1 MNGEEKKKD
10 KRKTIKIIILIA
22 LCVTLATTIVCY
34 IVNENIRHYIDY
46 NLLGKVT
53 TENNTKVIELSDD
66 NTTFVYA
73 YDKYISILNNNVLSI
88 YNSSA
93 KKSAELGIAV
103 TNPIFESNN
112 KYLVIAEKGGKKV
125 FCVSGKNLAW
135 QSDVDGEISR
145 LNVNR
150 NGYVTVIVSQTTYK
164 TVVIAFNPNGKE
176 LFKTYL
182 SDFYAIDSDISN
194 DNKYLAIADVNT
206 SGTAVQSNIRILSLE
221 KLEIDTEN
229 AIIYNQDSEINQ
241 LVAGIKYDDAGNL
254 VVMYDTGVSII
265 KEGQEKKILT
275 FSADTLFA
283 NIELNKEIVEI
294 KKTQR
299 EDLMTET
306 KTNIINTVGNK
317 QLGYTI
323 DAIPKEIQVK
333 RHTVAINTGM
343 EAYFI
348 DNNSWLKK
356 KYNSNQEIKEVVLGD
371 SIAGIV
377 YKNKVN
383 IIRI

>member
-1 MNGEEKKKD
+1 
-10 KRKTIKIIILIA
+10 
-22 LCVTLATTIVCY
+22 
-34 IVNENIRHYIDY
+34 
-46 NLLGKVT
+46 
-53 TENNTKVIELSDD
+53 
-66 NTTFVYA
+66 
-73 YDKYISILNNNVLSI
+73 
-88 YNSSA
+88 
-93 KKSAELGIAV
+93 
-103 TNPIFESNN
+103 
-112 KYLVIAEKGGKKV
+112 
-125 FCVSGKNLAW
+125 
-135 QSDVDGEISR
+135 
-145 LNVNR
+145 
-150 NGYVTVIVSQTTYK
+150 
-164 TVVIAFNPNGKE
+164 
-176 LFKTYL
+176 
-182 SDFYAIDSDISN
+182 
-194 DNKYLAIADVNT
+194 
-206 SGTAVQSNIRILSLE
+206 
-221 KLEIDTEN
+221 
-229 AIIYNQDSEINQ
+229 
-241 LVAGIKYDDAGNL
+241 
-254 VVMYDTGVSII
+254 MYDTGVSII